1 MRFFQRALLGFK
13 NLWIHFIFSEFNCV
27 SVMAKISSPLFKM
40 EKSWTTCQGGCI
52 FFPVPEEIIYS
63 FLVYFG
69 ILQIWPM
76 YHSLDKRVWLTITPF
91 KESHSD
97 PDMDFFAMSSFIL
110 LHLEL
115 SRVTKVNSMYFN
127 GHFRHFICPG
137 WSILLYMH
145 QSIKGRFFEK
155 LNLWAECIIIVLTS
169 LVTF

>member
-27 SVMAKISSPLFKM
+27 SMMAKISSPLFKM

-115 SRVTKVNSMYFN
+115 SRIELQKLTPSILMEIFVISFVLVDQF
-127 GHFRHFICPG
+127 FFICTSPLRLDFLKS
-137 WSILLYMH
+137 WI
-145 QSIKGRFFEK
+145 FE
-155 LNLWAECIIIVLTS
+155 LNAS
-169 LVTF
+169 L

>member
-13 NLWIHFIFSEFNCV
+13 NLWIHFVFSEFNCV
-27 SVMAKISSPLFKM
+27 SMMAKISSPLFKM

-115 SRVTKVNSMYFN
+115 SRIELQKLTPSILMEIFVISFVLVDQF
-127 GHFRHFICPG
+127 FFICTSPLRLDFLKS
-137 WSILLYMH
+137 WI
-145 QSIKGRFFEK
+145 FE
-155 LNLWAECIIIVLTS
+155 LNAS
-169 LVTF
+169 L